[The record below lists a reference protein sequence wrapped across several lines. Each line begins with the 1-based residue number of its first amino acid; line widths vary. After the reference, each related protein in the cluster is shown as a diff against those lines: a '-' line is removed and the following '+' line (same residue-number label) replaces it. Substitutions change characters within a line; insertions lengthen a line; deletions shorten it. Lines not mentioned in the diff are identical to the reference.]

1 MTDSEMEEIY
11 ESLATKI
18 DAFGK
23 EKSDIFLAKLA
34 LILSKKFTDLEGQGG
49 LDDIGMNKTSLVDA
63 INEEITRCDVRHT

>member
-23 EKSDIFLAKLA
+23 EKSDIFLAKLV
-34 LILSKKFTDLEGQGG
+34 LLLSKKFTKL
-49 LDDIGMNKTSLVDA
+49 
-63 INEEITRCDVRHT
+63 EEIMKFIEEASLDLKN

>member
-1 MTDSEMEEIY
+1 MTNSEMEEIY

-34 LILSKKFTDLEGQGG
+34 LILSKKFTDLEEIIECIEEAS
-49 LDDIGMNKTSLVDA
+49 LDLEN
-63 INEEITRCDVRHT
+63 

>member
-23 EKSDIFLAKLA
+23 EKSDIFLAKLV
-34 LILSKKFTDLEGQGG
+34 LLLSKKFTNLEEIMKCIEEASLDLE
-49 LDDIGMNKTSLVDA
+49 N
-63 INEEITRCDVRHT
+63 

>member
-23 EKSDIFLAKLA
+23 EKSDIFLAKLV
-34 LILSKKFTDLEGQGG
+34 LLLSKKFTNLVEIMECIEEASLDLE
-49 LDDIGMNKTSLVDA
+49 N
-63 INEEITRCDVRHT
+63 

>member
-34 LILSKKFTDLEGQGG
+34 LILSKKFTDLEEIMKCIEEAS
-49 LDDIGMNKTSLVDA
+49 LDLEN
-63 INEEITRCDVRHT
+63 

>member
-1 MTDSEMEEIY
+1 MTNSEMEEIY

-34 LILSKKFTDLEGQGG
+34 LILSKKFTDLEEIMKCIEEAS
-49 LDDIGMNKTSLVDA
+49 LDLEN
-63 INEEITRCDVRHT
+63 

>member
-23 EKSDIFLAKLA
+23 EKSDIFLAKLV
-34 LILSKKFTDLEGQGG
+34 LLLSKKFTDLEEIMKFIEEAS
-49 LDDIGMNKTSLVDA
+49 LDLKN
-63 INEEITRCDVRHT
+63 